1 MSVTYSYAGGSYE
14 QSRSLGAHGLQLT
27 QRQNAGQPRRI
38 LHALQNNLLTGN
50 ATHLEA
56 FVFDVYAL
64 DFGEEGAGLHGR
76 LVEQQSSMVAD
87 AVEFLIETCE
97 LSSVTIVAHSIG
109 GYATRLAL
117 VDYPELPNM
126 VRNVITLATPHAYP
140 VLAIEPSLHRV
151 FSRFGQ
157 EQNTQVALIS
167 IGGGWR
173 DEMIP
178 PRSCQAPNALNLG
191 AVDIMSNG
199 RKTVPLLGMDHRAI
213 VWCHN
218 LLSKVREIIFTLNR
232 NDDKDA
238 PIRLR
243 EVANRLEIPSDYN
256 YLDSVERTRMV
267 YVVRQKKNVVTD
279 QESSHFS
286 YNALRLDRNPS
297 DGGDLYWRRMVSCT

>member
-1 MSVTYSYAGGSYE
+1 
-14 QSRSLGAHGLQLT
+14 
-27 QRQNAGQPRRI
+27 
-38 LHALQNNLLTGN
+38 
-50 ATHLEA
+50 
-56 FVFDVYAL
+56 
-64 DFGEEGAGLHGR
+64 
-76 LVEQQSSMVAD
+76 
-87 AVEFLIETCE
+87 
-97 LSSVTIVAHSIG
+97 
-109 GYATRLAL
+109 
-117 VDYPELPNM
+117 
-126 VRNVITLATPHAYP
+126 
-140 VLAIEPSLHRV
+140 
-151 FSRFGQ
+151 
-157 EQNTQVALIS
+157 
-167 IGGGWR
+167 
-173 DEMIP
+173 MIP